1 MYALNPSM
9 NRSRST
15 YYDGNFTPNMFTNG
29 SSSGSSVSV
38 WVEDPKKYLNT
49 VSPYFLSFQGSTL
62 ADSYNF
68 DIAFK
73 SLTNSDENSDI
84 RLFVAASL
92 KKVVYPGSFNGLYEH
107 HNVMVQQLLG
117 NEGKTIKFLSNVDYN
132 ESFSWKFSND
142 WINNTELRWNKESLR
157 IVAWIQDYNSRE
169 ILQAE
174 EFSFKE

>member
-1 MYALNPSM
+1 
-9 NRSRST
+9 
-15 YYDGNFTPNMFTNG
+15 
-29 SSSGSSVSV
+29 
-38 WVEDPKKYLNT
+38 
-49 VSPYFLSFQGSTL
+49 
-62 ADSYNF
+62 
-68 DIAFK
+68 
-73 SLTNSDENSDI
+73 
-84 RLFVAASL
+84 
-92 KKVVYPGSFNGLYEH
+92 
-107 HNVMVQQLLG
+107 MVQQLLG

>member
-49 VSPYFLSFQGSTL
+49 VSPYFLSFQGSAL

-142 WINNTELRWNKESLR
+142 WINNTELRWSKESIR
-157 IVAWIQDYNSRE
+157 IVAWIQDYNSKE